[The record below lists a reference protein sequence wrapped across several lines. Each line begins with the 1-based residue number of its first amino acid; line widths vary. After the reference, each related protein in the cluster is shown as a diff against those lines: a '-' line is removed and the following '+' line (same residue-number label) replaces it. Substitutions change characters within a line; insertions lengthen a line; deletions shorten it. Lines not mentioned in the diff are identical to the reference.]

1 MSGPKSAAE
10 LYRTD
15 LERHMFAPSRRRRTP
30 AIGRVA
36 DWLRDWIR
44 GGWTRWKPL
53 AEAAN

>member
-1 MSGPKSAAE
+1 
-10 LYRTD
+10 
-15 LERHMFAPSRRRRTP
+15 MFAPSRRSGRRRRTP